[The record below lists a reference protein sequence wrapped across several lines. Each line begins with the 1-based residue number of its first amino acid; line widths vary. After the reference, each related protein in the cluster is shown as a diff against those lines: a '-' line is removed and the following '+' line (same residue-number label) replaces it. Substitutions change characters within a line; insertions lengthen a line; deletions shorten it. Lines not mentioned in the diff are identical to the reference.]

1 MKRKQVPINSQNDT
15 HFAYVSNRLIDYV
28 IELVKNDKKL
38 AFQANILEIASDAI
52 IAFDANHNITYI
64 NPAAELMYGWTAAEA
79 ISISPKDI
87 LNQIYSEEEDIAVI
101 RTKFN
106 LPQSLKGEFIH
117 HRKDG
122 SPFWVEYTSRPYF
135 DKNGSTIGYVAVVHD
150 INARK
155 HAENNLKAIKDQLTQ
170 ELAIK
175 NRLHSIRGH
184 SVTKS
189 NLHEVLNE
197 IIETV
202 IEFTNADMCS
212 IHLLDD
218 NSSKI
223 KVVEYQG
230 FDSSFVDLFISSHS
244 DSEISCEMNFKLMN
258 RIIVEDVTKS
268 DLPMITKNI
277 HNILSAGIRA
287 VQITP
292 LITRSNHLLGVLST
306 CNKVPHK
313 LDEQE
318 NILLDMLARLIS
330 DIIEHIEFEINKELL
345 IKSEKEKNEALQ
357 KAIEMKDEFL
367 SLISHEFKTPLT
379 VINSAIQA
387 MELLCKDELSP
398 RSKGFLRKI
407 RQNSYRQLRLV
418 NNLLDITRYNSG
430 QMKIHKT
437 NKDIIFLTKSITDS
451 VQIYAEQKGL
461 SLTFSSTI
469 KRREIGI
476 DEEKYER
483 ILLNLLSNAIKF
495 TKKGNSIT
503 VHISQKIVDGRCMVC
518 IAVKDSGIGIPKDK
532 VNIIFERFGQV
543 DNSLSRQA
551 EGTGIGLSLVKMLV
565 ESQGGLITVHSKVG
579 CGSSFII
586 MFPAKKTKVST
597 VEPTINEFTDN
608 RLIQATAVEFSD
620 IYL

>member
-1 MKRKQVPINSQNDT
+1 MKKKQTPINSQNDT

-28 IELVKNDKKL
+28 IELIRNDKKL

-52 IAFDANHNITYI
+52 IAFDANLNITYL

-79 ISISPKDI
+79 LRISPNYILKHICSEGDI
-87 LNQIYSEEEDIAVI
+87 SLI

-106 LPQSLKGEFIH
+106 LCQTLKGEFIH
-117 HRKDG
+117 HRKDNT
-122 SPFWVEYTSRPYF
+122 PFWVEYTLKPYF
-135 DKNGSTIGYVAVVHD
+135 DENGHTIGYVVVIHD

-155 HAENNLKAIKDQLTQ
+155 HAEDNLKAIKEQLTQ

-184 SVTKS
+184 FITKS
-189 NLHEVLNE
+189 NVHEVLNE
-197 IIETV
+197 IIKTV

-218 NSSKI
+218 NSRKI

-230 FDSSFVDLFISSHS
+230 FDTSFIDLFTSIHS
-244 DSEISCEMNFKLMN
+244 DNAISCDISFKFMN

-268 DLPMITKNI
+268 DLYMIINNMQK
-277 HNILSAGIRA
+277 ILSAGIRA
-287 VQITP
+287 IQITP

-313 LDEQE
+313 LDAQE

-330 DIIEHIEFEINKELL
+330 DIIEHIQFEINKELL

-387 MELLCKDELSP
+387 MELLCKEELSP
-398 RSKGFLRKI
+398 KSRGFLIKI

-461 SLTFSSTI
+461 SLAFSSNI

-495 TKKGNSIT
+495 TKRGNSIN
-503 VHISQKIVDGRCMVC
+503 VHISQKIVDSKCMVC
-518 IAVKDSGIGIPKDK
+518 IEVKDNGIGIPADK
-532 VNIIFERFGQV
+532 MNLIFERFGQV

-565 ESQGGLITVHSKVG
+565 ESQGGLITVHSQVRY
-579 CGSSFII
+579 GSSFII

-597 VEPTINEFTDN
+597 IEPTINEITDS